1 MINPTTFN
9 PYNPTG
15 QSSSAPQQNMD
26 MNMFLRLLT
35 VQMSTQNP
43 LEPMNDR
50 DFFAQM
56 AQLGTVQGLDNIR
69 QSMELA
75 QAGGLIG
82 KTVTAT
88 RPMTESASGVSD
100 TVTGVVRS
108 VASRNGEYW
117 LTLEQ
122 EGGTTVQVRLEN
134 VREVTAGPTA
144 N

>member
-1 MINPTTFN
+1 MINPTAFN
-9 PYNPTG
+9 PYNPNG
-15 QSSSAPQQNMD
+15 QTSSAPQQDMD

-69 QSMELA
+69 QTMELA

-88 RPMTESASGVSD
+88 RPMTESGSGVTD

-108 VASRNGEYW
+108 VAARNGEYW

-134 VREVTAGPTA
+134 VREVTAGPTT